1 MADESIKVEVSRRI
15 LHIGSAVYPLQN
27 IARVQSQELRFARWP
42 AIRSFLKAAV
52 ILIVLGIAATV
63 AIKFAANRQAGSTIA
78 ANQSHYIAIAWAV
91 AVVLLAISAIVLL
104 VRLLPTW
111 RRYYALII
119 DTAGSARAALVTT
132 ERMKISDLVTKI
144 TRAIANPN
152 DPTTIFQPI
161 TITNNSHIGDNVQ
174 VSGTG
179 NTGKVT
185 V

>member
-15 LHIGSAVYPLQN
+15 LHIGSAAYPLQN
-27 IARVQSQELRFARWP
+27 IARVQSQELQFARWP

-52 ILIVLGIAATV
+52 TLIVLGIAATV
-63 AIKFAANRQAGSTIA
+63 AIRFAANRQAGSTIA
-78 ANQSHYIAIAWAV
+78 ANQGHYIAITWAV
-91 AVVLLAISAIVLL
+91 ATVLLAISAIVL
-104 VRLLPTW
+104 VVHLLPTW

-132 ERMKISDLVTKI
+132 ERTKISDLVTKI

-152 DPTTIFQPI
+152 DPTTIFQQI
-161 TITNNSHIGDNVQ
+161 ITNNSHIGDNVQ
-174 VSGTG
+174 VSGSG